1 MDEPPIRKLRAII
14 QDRLDQDLLPSLYA
28 ACSLRTSEILTE
40 FAARSIVFSDWRTD
54 QPRPGLS
61 TLDDSAKLLIDQ
73 AKVRAGVIGAAG
85 GIGGAVGVAPE
96 VLASLVHTLRMA
108 QRLGVIYGF
117 NPETDR
123 GRVMLWRALA
133 AAYDVELPE
142 QAQLDLRMRD
152 LPGAAARQVPK
163 SEAAAAMVLRRVVN
177 TATTRIIGRGIRLIP
192 GLTIGL
198 AANRAY
204 ARGKKKG
211 ERMQEVFRKGWS
223 DPPDMADD
231 VIDVLEVSQSSA
243 RPEGVR

>member
-163 SEAAAAMVLRRVVN
+163 SEAAAAMANASPPVFPLS
-177 TATTRIIGRGIRLIP
+177 TKLISGSP
-192 GLTIGL
+192 
-198 AANRAY
+198 
-204 ARGKKKG
+204 
-211 ERMQEVFRKGWS
+211 S
-223 DPPDMADD
+223 P
-231 VIDVLEVSQSSA
+231 
-243 RPEGVR
+243 